1 MLERYSFVAITTRD
15 LAAAR
20 HFWAEQLGFLV
31 VEERR
36 DDYFIVDAGGL
47 RLAVDLADG
56 ENHKTG
62 STDPV
67 IGFKVSS
74 VAEVLEDLRERG
86 WYEDLVHKVADTHA
100 ILHDPDGRAVVMTER
115 DRPLSPT

>member
-20 HFWAEQLGFLV
+20 HFWVEQLGFAV
-31 VEERR
+31 TEERR

-47 RLAVDLADG
+47 RLGVDLADG
-56 ENHKTG
+56 ENHILG

-74 VAEVLEDLRERG
+74 LTEALEDLRERG
-86 WYEDLVHKVADTHA
+86 WYAELVHKVTDTHA
-100 ILHDPDGRAVVMTER
+100 ILHDPDGRAVVITER
-115 DRPLSPT
+115 D